1 MARQNLLASIRGEYR
16 SRASYKGNPYMT
28 PSLAPRSWGAWTSN
42 IVIASLLVVTGVIF
56 LIISLSGYEGFYM
69 VAWICLG
76 VGGAFLLLG
85 LCWYKSIQSAEGAED
100 LIEENADDD
109 QMRLQSP
116 DSINTTSTRLTVETE
131 AERKGRTTDPATAK
145 RGSTNRSSTRSNRHS
160 MKQTK

>member
-109 QMRLQSP
+109 QNEGCSHLTQ
-116 DSINTTSTRLTVETE
+116 STRRQQGSRSKPRLRGKGAPPTRQQRNE
-131 AERKGRTTDPATAK
+131 AAPTGRPLAQTDT
-145 RGSTNRSSTRSNRHS
+145 
-160 MKQTK
+160 Q